1 MVKTFLTAVENEREL
16 DNVQLSPAQKN
27 IVSDVTQSLA
37 SVLDMPIRSIR
48 GFYLQEF
55 KEWQKEIS
63 MTVKETESKL
73 SPKEEVR
80 IKQPAEILEH
90 FQYRIQRDSY

>member
-1 MVKTFLTAVENEREL
+1 
-16 DNVQLSPAQKN
+16 
-27 IVSDVTQSLA
+27 
-37 SVLDMPIRSIR
+37 
-48 GFYLQEF
+48 
-55 KEWQKEIS
+55 